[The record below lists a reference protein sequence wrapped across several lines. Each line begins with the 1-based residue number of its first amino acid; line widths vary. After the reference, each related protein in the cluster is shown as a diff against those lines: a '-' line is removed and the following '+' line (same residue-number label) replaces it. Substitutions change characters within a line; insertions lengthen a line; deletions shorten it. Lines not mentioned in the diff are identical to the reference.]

1 MLSAEKKMTTLILK
15 ISTMVELRHQGK
27 IELGKQMFSLMELNS
42 TELIWLSFR
51 AQINRQL
58 QLWTTEKTIKGQG

>member
-1 MLSAEKKMTTLILK
+1 MHSAEKKMTILILT